1 MDVANLE
8 KESGLLSGRDR
19 NERSR
24 SRIIFNCPVNSISTL
39 KNHFGELRLAGL
51 AVHKTEED

>member
-39 KNHFGELRLAGL
+39 KNHFGELR
-51 AVHKTEED
+51 